1 MFYVLFLQTGAHSGM
16 AHIKKKNQNT
26 VKSIYQGWLCDCLG
40 VKNQLIII
48 HLSPSATVTVLVQ
61 SNNDD
66 DNTRNYDSNTYLYLR
81 LHHGNKILDWN
92 DGQHLIHLLHP
103 GSSLTYSGTKWLCCI
118 YYYITYLKVILITNI
133 SYIYHYICQQSNY
146 FISTTNALCRCVGCS

>member
-1 MFYVLFLQTGAHSGM
+1 MFYVLFLQTGAHNGM
-16 AHIKKKNQNT
+16 AHIKAKNQNT

-40 VKNQLIII
+40 IKNQLIII
-48 HLSPSATVTVLVQ
+48 HLSPASATITVQ

-66 DNTRNYDSNTYLYLR
+66 DNTGNYDSNTYLYLR

-103 GSSLTYSGTKWLCCI
+103 GSSLTSKYRGTKWLCCI
-118 YYYITYLKVILITNI
+118 YYIIIILHI
-133 SYIYHYICQQSNY
+133 SKS
-146 FISTTNALCRCVGCS
+146 SL